1 MGRNSV
7 LMCTLLAFSLLIFG
21 QDNLTTFKTE
31 ARSAFVW

>member
-1 MGRNSV
+1 MRRTCV
-7 LMCTLLAFSLLIFG
+7 LTLTVLAIRVLILG